1 MNRRRF
7 FGQKEVD
14 IKLRL
19 AETDRPR
26 QLIPW
31 WARALRRVRVRWGI
45 RRQSWGSL
53 GGGQTWRRVAL
64 DPHVYSRRSVVKASF
79 KRNDH
84 TGGWAAHARYLSREG
99 AQQEQDKGRGFDG
112 EHEGID
118 MVPLVRDWEKHDQL
132 LWRFIVSPEDSS
144 RLDLREHVRGLLEQ
158 MERDLDTKLQW
169 VAIDH
174 HNTDDAH
181 VHLLVR
187 GVRDD
192 GRPLQ
197 IDREYLKLGMRG
209 RSQEIATRELGP
221 RLEPEVLHARERLIR
236 KEQWTEIDR
245 TLQRKAN
252 GSGLVSYE
260 QFQPRSDAAR
270 VRAEQEL
277 ARLQFLE
284 GMGLARRVG
293 EASWELSQ
301 DHERNLRERQ
311 QSKDIIKSRA
321 RSQRRDIDH
330 GLDRG
335 LEWRRDRRG

>member
-1 MNRRRF
+1 
-7 FGQKEVD
+7 
-14 IKLRL
+14 
-19 AETDRPR
+19 
-26 QLIPW
+26 
-31 WARALRRVRVRWGI
+31 
-45 RRQSWGSL
+45 
-53 GGGQTWRRVAL
+53 
-64 DPHVYSRRSVVKASF
+64 VVKASF

-84 TGGWAAHARYLSREG
+84 TGGWAAHARYLSRHG
-99 AQQEQDKGRGFDG
+99 AQREQGKGQGFDA
-112 EHEGID
+112 EHDAID
-118 MVPLVRDWEKHDQL
+118 MVAVVRDWEKKDEL
-132 LWRFIVSPEDSS
+132 LWRFIVSPEDAS
-144 RLDLREHVRGLLEQ
+144 RLDLQEHVRGLVGQ

-174 HNTDDAH
+174 HNTDDDH

-209 RSQEIATRELGP
+209 RSQEIVTRELGP
-221 RLEPEVLHARERLIR
+221 RLEPEVLRARERVIR

-252 GSGLVSYE
+252 GSGVVSYE
-260 QFQPRSDAAR
+260 QFQARSDASR

-284 GMGLARRVG
+284 GIGLARRVG

-321 RSQRRDIDH
+321 RSQRRDVDH

-335 LEWRRDRRG
+335 FDKRRDRHG